1 MNVLRRTL
9 LACALAAPVA
19 FGVALAAE
27 SGDGAGFLWADAP
40 WRFEFPRDHAS
51 HPAFRTEWWYYTGH
65 LASNARHFGYQL
77 TLFRVGLDRGRR
89 AGESAWAPHTMMFA
103 HLALTD
109 EASQRFTFAER
120 TSRVALDLAGAD
132 STRERVWIGDW
143 SAWLDADGTTQRLSA
158 HDAFALD
165 LALRP
170 AKPPAIHGRDG
181 VSRKGPGLGHTSHY
195 YSLTRLNTSGTL
207 VVGGDTLD
215 VRGLSWM
222 DHEFGS
228 GALAPNQSGW
238 DWFSIQLDDG
248 RELMLYVL
256 RLADGGVEPLSSGT
270 LVERDGRTRPL
281 ALRDFSVRALS
292 SWTSPASG
300 GRYPSGWRVAAPALG
315 LDLTLE
321 PTVRDQELRTGAG
334 HGIVYWEG
342 SVRVRDAARGG
353 RPVGRGY
360 VELTGYAGPLPGL

>member
-1 MNVLRRTL
+1 MTMLRPVPLLATL
-9 LACALAAPVA
+9 LVPFALGVTLAAD
-19 FGVALAAE
+19 L
-27 SGDGAGFLWADAP
+27 GDGAGFLWADAP
-40 WRFEFPRDHAS
+40 WRFEFPRDHAA

-65 LASNARHFGYQL
+65 LESNARRFGYQL
-77 TLFRVGLDRGRR
+77 TLFRVGLDRAVR
-89 AGESAWAPHTMMFA
+89 ANESAWAPHTMMFA

-109 EASQRFTFAER
+109 ETSRRFTFAER

-143 SAWLDADGTTQRLSA
+143 SAWLDADGTTQRLRA
-158 HDAFALD
+158 RDAFALD

-170 AKPPAIHGRDG
+170 VKPPAIHGRDG

-207 VVGGDTLD
+207 VTGGDSLA
-215 VRGLSWM
+215 VHGLSWM

-228 GALAPNQSGW
+228 GALAPNQRGW

-248 RELMLYVL
+248 REVMLYVL
-256 RLADGGVEPLSSGT
+256 RLTDGGIEPLSSGT
-270 LVERDGRTRPL
+270 LVERDGKTRPL
-281 ALRDFSVRALS
+281 ALREFSVRALS
-292 SWTSPASG
+292 HWTSPESG
-300 GRYPSGWRVAAPALG
+300 GRYPSGWRVTVPAAG

-321 PTVRDQELRTGAG
+321 PAVLDQELRTGAG

-342 SVRVRDAARGG
+342 SVRVRAAAPGG
-353 RPVGRGY
+353 RPLGRGY